1 MTNYEH
7 YRKDIEKL
15 ARFGIE
21 VALKKDI
28 NRIVSCDSISCDDCL
43 FYFSNCADRRLQ
55 WADEEYID
63 PEVDWTQIP
72 VDTPILVRDNG
83 EYGWYKK
90 HFAKYE
96 DNKVYVWN
104 NGTTSFT
111 ADNDYRC
118 TSHWKYAKLAE
129 EVENDG

>member
-28 NRIVSCDSISCDDCL
+28 
-43 FYFSNCADRRLQ
+43 
-55 WADEEYID
+55 
-63 PEVDWTQIP
+63 VDWTQIP

-129 EVENDG
+129 KVENDG

>member
-72 VDTPILVRDNG
+72 VDTKIWVR
-83 EYGWYKK
+83 ESEELKWHPRY
-90 HFAKYE
+90 FAKYKN
-96 DNKVYVWN
+96 DKVYAWDD
-104 NGTTSFT
+104 GATSFSVGGGQS
-111 ADNDYRC
+111 C
-118 TSHWKYAKLAE
+118 TSWKYAKLAE
-129 EVENDG
+129 KVENDG